1 MSPKPRL
8 LLATNNLGKAA
19 EFRQLLEG
27 CGWEIVTPAEIGLNV
42 QAEETG
48 QTYQENARMKA
59 AQYAQAS
66 GLVALADD
74 SGLEVDFL
82 GGRPGLL
89 SARYAGPDRTDGE
102 RVQALL
108 EELAGVPDEQR
119 TARFRCVVAIAD
131 PAGRAEV
138 VEGTVEGRIAH
149 EPRGDN
155 GFGYD
160 PVFLLHD
167 RGVTTAELPPGE
179 KNEVSHRGA
188 AVRKARAVL
197 ETWLHEA

>member
-1 MSPKPRL
+1 MPRL
-8 LLATNNLGKAA
+8 LLATNNAGKVA
-19 EFRQLLEG
+19 ELRQLLEG
-27 CGWEIVTPAEIGLNV
+27 CGWDLVTPAEIGLNI

-59 AQYAQAS
+59 VAYARAS

-74 SGLEVDFL
+74 SGLEVDSL

-89 SARYAGPDRTDGE
+89 SARYAGADRTDAE

-108 EELAGVPDEQR
+108 RELAGVPDEQR
-119 TARFRCVVAIAD
+119 IARFRCVIAIAD
-131 PAGRAEV
+131 PAGRIEV
-138 VEGTVEGRIAH
+138 VEGTVEGKIAH

-160 PVFLLHD
+160 PVFLLPE
-167 RGVTTAELPPGE
+167 RGLTTAELPPDE
-179 KNEVSHRGA
+179 KNAVSHRGA
-188 AVRKARAVL
+188 AARKARAVL
-197 ETWLHEA
+197 EKWLREA